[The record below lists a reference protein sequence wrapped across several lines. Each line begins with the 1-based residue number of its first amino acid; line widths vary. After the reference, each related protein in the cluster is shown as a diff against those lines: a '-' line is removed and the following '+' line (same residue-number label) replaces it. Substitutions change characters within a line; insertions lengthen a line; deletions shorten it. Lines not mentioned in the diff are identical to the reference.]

1 MSLPILIINLKN
13 RSDSLVRTFNELYK
27 LGNTSN
33 TITRI
38 NATDSSKAKELKY
51 NYITHNAEK
60 NIGNIKSTIIFPT
73 WASVGC
79 AISHIECWK
88 YIVSTGMRYALI
100 VEDDIKVNDHNKLN
114 YSINESIHILD
125 SNRYDKIFI
134 SLNSKTDLHSSLS
147 CSSNIN
153 KYYYQFTGTSSY
165 FINIECCK
173 FLLQTITP
181 LKHQVDIEI
190 SRLFLKNRFNS
201 GTNIAGIYIDSGI
214 NNYDHISSVQYYF
227 ISYKQLKTII
237 ESTKYYLPNEIISI
251 IYKNMPKKQDIQN
264 NNLYGYYSI
273 YNNNYYNSE

>member
-1 MSLPILIINLKN
+1 MSIPILVINLKN

-38 NATDSSKAKELKY
+38 NATDSSQAKELKY

-88 YIVSTGMRYALI
+88 YIVTTGLRYALI
-100 VEDDIKVNDHNKLN
+100 VEDDIKVIDSNKLN
-114 YSINESIHILD
+114 YSINECIHILD
-125 SNRYDKIFI
+125 SNRYEKIFI
-134 SLNSKTDLHSSLS
+134 SLNSRTDLHSSLS
-147 CSSNIN
+147 CSSNIK

-181 LKHQVDIEI
+181 LTHQVDIEL
-190 SRLFLKNRFNS
+190 SRLFLMNRYNS
-201 GTNIAGIYIDSGI
+201 CLNISGIYTDSGMK
-214 NNYDHISSVQYYF
+214 NYDHISSVQYYF
-227 ISYKQLKTII
+227 ISYNQLKTII
-237 ESTKYYLPNEIISI
+237 QSTKYYLPNEIISI
-251 IYKNMPKKQDIQN
+251 IYKHMPKKQDIQN
-264 NNLYGYYSI
+264 NNLYGYY